1 MMTNEWGVTLVEFIH
16 SHYDVFTDHAE
27 NAGFTKPRKGDRIK
41 MFYIYKRWLTKH
53 RDFIISLIRKG
64 QIDDLRQPIKWF
76 FEESQDYDNHKW
88 LRSQL

>member
-1 MMTNEWGVTLVEFIH
+1 MMTNRYGVTLTEFI
-16 SHYDVFTDHAE
+16 SCHYDVFTEKADSV
-27 NAGFTKPRKGDRIK
+27 GFSNPRPGDRLK

-53 RDFIISLIRKG
+53 RDDILLLIRSG
-64 QIDDLRQPIKWF
+64 QVDDLRQPIKWF